1 MKNPFKQKIMLAEAE
16 MIIEEFEKNPPIPT
30 STNDWRDDSEKIM
43 MYLTALKYME
53 AHG

>member
-1 MKNPFKQKIMLAEAE
+1 MIAEAE

-30 STNDWRDDSEKIM
+30 SIDDWINNAEKIM

-53 AHG
+53 AYG